1 MRIFLALVCFIF
13 HFMLLGDHAAGDP
26 QNPVNNTERQ
36 VIVRQAVI
44 TEVETVIKKSRELIS
59 TDPELAQKFLQ
70 QTLQSVEQFQDL
82 DLKMKT
88 RLKDILARQIKK
100 VSEEKALKKQILSD
114 SENTRKKKRTLI
126 QKREDYQN
134 KIKQDLKDF
143 REKCL
148 VEVIDPQTNDARRKF
163 DPRIWKLL
171 AEVDQARFQHAWHSD
186 WVRKMKQEG
195 KTNEELHAIG
205 GHPRLYE
212 RAKYEGGLVM
222 HHQTQPTH
230 FYLANYRTGRK
241 YFNPG
246 GAERHEKERR
256 AERNRILLERSPT
269 ARAAVERARQREED
283 KQNLKR

>member
-70 QTLQSVEQFQDL
+70 QTLQSVEQF
-82 DLKMKT
+82 
-88 RLKDILARQIKK
+88 
-100 VSEEKALKKQILSD
+100 
-114 SENTRKKKRTLI
+114 
-126 QKREDYQN
+126 
-134 KIKQDLKDF
+134 
-143 REKCL
+143 
-148 VEVIDPQTNDARRKF
+148 IDPQTNDARRKF